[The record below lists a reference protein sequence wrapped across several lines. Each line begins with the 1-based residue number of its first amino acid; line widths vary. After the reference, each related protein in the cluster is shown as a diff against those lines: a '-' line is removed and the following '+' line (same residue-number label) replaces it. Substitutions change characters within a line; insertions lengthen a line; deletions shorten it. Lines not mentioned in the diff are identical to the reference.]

1 MKKLVALLLMLGLL
15 LTCVPAFALE
25 TSDVFGSVDSDDA
38 GSWGPPYNHSEWK
51 KMVGVDLK
59 QGAKIT
65 AKVYDESGKLFNT
78 LVDGEQ
84 YGAGYLVINWP
95 AVNEEGWHA
104 GKGEHVTYD
113 LEITAEIDGETVTL
127 HVPYDFYYA
136 HDFADHEKYKV
147 TWYPH
152 NTICV
157 AGIEFRKVRPELTS
171 KWYNFA
177 AIDLSADGVQ
187 TFDLVASNKY
197 IIGTVTVTK
206 FGDEV
211 TVDWDLR
218 RQGTNDA
225 NFKPEREFLTFF
237 SDLNAVTEVEPDK
250 FEGPTYEFG
259 KPISIANDLGGD
271 TNVLLYICNQATYC
285 NNLSYEYKN
294 PIYHAEYWPNLK
306 WRIAVREAMMELV
319 NADLGE

>member
-1 MKKLVALLLMLGLL
+1 MKKLVALLLTLGLL
-15 LTCVPAFALE
+15 LTCTSAFALE
-25 TSDVFGSVDSDDA
+25 TSDVFGQFDQNDRGHWD
-38 GSWGPPYNHSEWK
+38 PPYDHSQWK
-51 KMVGVDLK
+51 KMVGFDLK
-59 QGAKIT
+59 QSAKLT
-65 AKVYDESGKLFNT
+65 AKVYDSDGNLFNT
-78 LVDGEQ
+78 LLSDAQ
-84 YGAGYLVINWP
+84 YDAGYVVINWP
-95 AVNEEGWHA
+95 AVNADGWHA
-104 GKGEHVTYD
+104 GSGVQANYN
-113 LEITAEIDGETVTL
+113 LVVTAEIDGEIVTTT
-127 HVPYDFYYA
+127 VPYSIIYS
-136 HDFADHEKYKV
+136 HDFTDHLQYKV